1 MPHSIFP
8 TSFTIIWTISCSFY
22 NYNLYSFQTMDGGHL
37 CVCVCGFLLSEGH
50 MTHSIFPT
58 SFTIIWTISDHFYN
72 YNLYSFRPWMVVSFK
87 TMCRYCFKRWTIPDP
102 FQSLNTKG
110 SIFKVHLRCPVELL
124 NVIQLGNMDTQ

>member
-1 MPHSIFP
+1 MPYSIFP

-37 CVCVCGFLLSEGH
+37 CVCVCGFLLSGGH

-72 YNLYSFRPWMVVSFK
+72 YNLYSFQ
-87 TMCRYCFKRWTIPDP
+87 TMDGGFIQNPILDP

-110 SIFKVHLRCPVELL
+110 SIFKVSLQTYIYII
-124 NVIQLGNMDTQ
+124 VIYTITNKFVWTRMLIFLSN